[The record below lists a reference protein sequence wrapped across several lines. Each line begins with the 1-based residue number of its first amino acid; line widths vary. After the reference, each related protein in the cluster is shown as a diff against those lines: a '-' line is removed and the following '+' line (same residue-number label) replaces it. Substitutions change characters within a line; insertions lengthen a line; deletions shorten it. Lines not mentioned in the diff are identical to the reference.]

1 MGQWV
6 CRAYNSSELIW
17 HAFGSRSV
25 SKGGEPSV
33 SHTSLVIATKP
44 GFEGGNRSIEPSDW
58 KNGNPY
64 RRMSEDGT
72 ISLTLLT
79 VLAAL
84 AISAHFGIQAAQ
96 SFILITRR
104 RSLGNDVDP

>member
-1 MGQWV
+1 
-6 CRAYNSSELIW
+6 
-17 HAFGSRSV
+17 
-25 SKGGEPSV
+25 
-33 SHTSLVIATKP
+33 
-44 GFEGGNRSIEPSDW
+44 
-58 KNGNPY
+58 
-64 RRMSEDGT
+64 MSEDGT

-104 RSLGNDVDP
+104 RSLRNDVDP